1 MKRAIV
7 IFARSPRAEAA
18 AKKLPH
24 LEWLFAAVLDAWRLA
39 ARSCDAAAIVA
50 EDQRGVTFG
59 ERLANAA
66 ADAFAAGFDTLLVT
80 GIDTP
85 PPPHLGDA
93 FAAAERGSIV
103 IAPST
108 DGGINVIGLQREDAW
123 ILETF
128 TQRDRSLFDR
138 CKATFGERVVLL
150 PASTDIDG
158 HQWQW
163 SPYVTAPNVISMIP
177 PSKPSPR
184 VAGRGWPKA
193 G

>member
-18 AKKLPH
+18 AKHLPH
-24 LEWLFAAVLDAWRLA
+24 LEWLFAALLGAWRRA
-39 ARSCDAAAIVA
+39 ARSCDAVAIVA
-50 EDQRGVTFG
+50 TDQRGATFG
-59 ERLANAA
+59 DRLANAA
-66 ADAFAAGFDTLLVT
+66 ADAFAAGFESLLIT
-80 GIDTP
+80 GIDTTP
-85 PPPHLGDA
+85 PSNLHKA
-93 FAAAERGSIV
+93 FADAERGRVV

-128 TQRDRSLFDR
+128 TQRDPSLFDR
-138 CKATFGERVVLL
+138 CKATFGDRVVLL
-150 PASTDIDG
+150 PTSTDIDG
-158 HQWQW
+158 HESQWTFT
-163 SPYVTAPNVISMIP
+163 PPTVISMIP
-177 PSKPSPR
+177 PSRPSPR